1 MITRLKT
8 TLQAFTLL
16 ALLLLY
22 ASEGMAGA
30 GTPLVNIVP
39 DLTNPTTIG
48 PNERITVKYFITNN
62 AFTAGQLL
70 IANTTSHDLAHVTI
84 DHTNTTCSME
94 ADTYTILLG
103 MNEMCTLAFTITAG
117 NVVTKDAYIYFEIC
131 AGTLCSKTDGTYAW
145 QPTSVPAT
153 GSLFVNPSTPQI
165 VTVNGTTGVTLTI
178 TAVGKP
184 STVTVIEPNTW
195 VFRGVSTTTDC
206 PTPPTTLAKNT
217 SCSISITSTKPNLA
231 GNVSITGSNNTTTL
245 VPIAFRQN
253 GGLVFSV
260 AGTTPTG
267 TAVVVSET
275 DNSFGTNW
283 DNASSTCPANF
294 VLPSICQLGVYDASA
309 GGLDYGCGTNTQ
321 NVDINLY
328 QLGFLPDLNGTSGGY
343 YWSSTSFNL
352 NIYWV
357 QFFYRNGGDLTN
369 SSQGPF
375 DANILR
381 SVRCVYS
388 YTF

>member
-22 ASEGMAGA
+22 ASEGMAG
-30 GTPLVNIVP
+30 TPLVNIVQDP
-39 DLTNPTTIG
+39 TNPTTIG
-48 PNERITVKYFITNN
+48 PNVSITVKYFITNN

-84 DHTNTTCSME
+84 DHTNTTCSMVG
-94 ADTYTILLG
+94 TYTIFLDK
-103 MNEMCTLAFTITAG
+103 NDMCTLAFTITAG
-117 NVVTKDAYIYFEIC
+117 NVVTKDAYINFEIC
-131 AGTLCSKTDGTYAW
+131 AGTQCSKTAEDHAW

-153 GSLFVNPSTPQI
+153 GSLFVTPSTPQI
-165 VTVNGTTGVTLTI
+165 VTVNDTTGVTLTI
-178 TAVGKP
+178 TAVGKS
-184 STVTVIEPNTW
+184 STVTVTKPNTW
-195 VFRGVSTTTDC
+195 ASGVSTTTDC
-206 PTPPTTLAKNT
+206 PTPTVNLTENT
-217 SCSISITSTKPNLA
+217 SCTYTITSNQPNLA

-253 GGLVFSV
+253 AGLVFSV
-260 AGTTPTG
+260 AGTT
-267 TAVVVSET
+267 AIVVSET
-275 DNSFGTNW
+275 DIATNKTQSE
-283 DNASSTCPANF
+283 AVQSCLSSGVT
-294 VLPSICQLGVYDASA
+294 LPSICQLGVYDRNA
-309 GGLDYGCGTNTQ
+309 GGENAGCDTNIQ

-328 QLGFLPDLNGTSGGY
+328 QLGFLPDLNGTLGGY
-343 YWSSTSFNL
+343 YWSNTPYRTESNVS
-352 NIYWV
+352 WV
-357 QFFYRNGGDLTN
+357 QFFYRNGEDFTN

-375 DANILR
+375 NANSLR